1 MSEHAGVGYGALG
14 AGLEGRGV
22 IVTGAA
28 RGVGAATA
36 RAMAAA
42 GARVAAVDINAAG
55 LAEVVAGLD
64 GTGHRAITFDLR
76 DAEAIDD
83 LVAGSSRSSATCGR
97 SRTWQLCCGARTS
110 TT

>member
-1 MSEHAGVGYGALG
+1 MG

-42 GARVAAVDINAAG
+42 GARVAAVDRNADG

-64 GTGHRAITFDLR
+64 GTGHRAISFDLL
-76 DAEAIDD
+76 DVDAIDD
-83 LVAGSSRSSATCGR
+83 LVSGV
-97 SRTWQLCCGARTS
+97 
-110 TT
+110 